1 MVYLAGEWVPAALGL
16 AAAFVVGGV
25 GVTGLGYWVLRGDR
39 INRTEA
45 GEEAS
50 EEATEQPATG
60 H

>member
-1 MVYLAGEWVPAALGL
+1 MYLAGEWVPAALGL

-50 EEATEQPATG
+50 EEATEQPAPG